1 MVQWNSNFDREDFLQ
16 NYWQKKPLLIKNAV
30 VDFACPLDANELAGL
45 ALEDDIESRIIEH
58 REGQWELFH
67 GPFDESAFVRE
78 NPWTLLVQAV
88 DHFIPGVAQLRKLVD
103 FIPAWRVD
111 DVMISYAID
120 GGSVGPH
127 YDNYDV
133 FLLQGAGERVWTLGQ
148 RCDEKSPL
156 IPHDGLRILRDFD
169 ENYQYTLSAGDI
181 LYVPP
186 GVAHWGISRGECMT
200 YSIGFRAP
208 RISELLSRS
217 VDAALE
223 NLDSG
228 AFYKDPEM
236 PRTARAG
243 EISPEAIHAAREQ
256 LMASLVVQTDDS
268 WFGELVTEPKYDIDI
283 PEACSNALSLATWG
297 AVTTIVLLPEA
308 KLAWQEKNN
317 KIIVY
322 ANGEAL
328 RHDRVVL
335 PMLLALC
342 ENWKLEDALLKQAI
356 NTAQCTL
363 LMEQLRERGCLE
375 LE

>member
-1 MVQWNSNFDREDFLQ
+1 MVQWNSNFDREDFLR
-16 NYWQKKPLLIKNAV
+16 NYWQKKPLLIKNGLI
-30 VDFACPLDANELAGL
+30 DFESPLDANELAGL
-45 ALEDDIESRIIEH
+45 ALEDDIESRIIEY
-58 REGQWELFH
+58 RDGLWGFFD

-78 NPWTLLVQAV
+78 NPWTLLVQAA
-88 DHFIPGVAQLRKLVD
+88 DHFIPGVAQLRKLVN

-111 DVMISYAID
+111 DVMVSYAID

-133 FLLQGAGERVWTLGQ
+133 FLLQGAGERVWKLGQ
-148 RCDEKSPL
+148 ECDEKSPL
-156 IPHDGLRILRDFD
+156 IRHDSLRILSQFD
-169 ENYQYTLSAGDI
+169 EDYQYTLSAGDI

-186 GVAHWGISRGECMT
+186 GVAHWGIAKGECMT

-208 RISELLSRS
+208 GISELLSRS

-223 NLDSG
+223 NLDSDG
-228 AFYKDPEM
+228 FYEDPEM
-236 PRTARAG
+236 PQTLRAG
-243 EISPEAIHAAREQ
+243 EISPEAIQAAREQ
-256 LMASLVVQTDDS
+256 LMATLVAQTDDT

-297 AVTTIVLLPEA
+297 AVNAIVLLPEA
-308 KLAWQEKNN
+308 KLAWQEKNDN
-317 KIIVY
+317 IIVY

-328 RHDRVVL
+328 RHHRVVL

-342 ENWKLEDALLKQAI
+342 ENWRLEDVLLEQAI

-363 LMEQLRERGCLE
+363 FLEQLRECGCVE